1 MKKKTVKIVFTG
13 GNGRFGNVLKK
24 IKTKYKV
31 YFPSRNQLD
40 ITNFKKA
47 KNYIK
52 KIKPKFLIHAAALS
66 RPMEIHDKNIIK
78 SIDANIITGISTILL
93 LTLCAVSKLSL
104 IRLTNI
110 RLFGLL

>member
-40 ITNFKKA
+40 ITNFKK
-47 KNYIK
+47 
-52 KIKPKFLIHAAALS
+52 
-66 RPMEIHDKNIIK
+66 
-78 SIDANIITGISTILL
+78 T
-93 LTLCAVSKLSL
+93 
-104 IRLTNI
+104 
-110 RLFGLL
+110 